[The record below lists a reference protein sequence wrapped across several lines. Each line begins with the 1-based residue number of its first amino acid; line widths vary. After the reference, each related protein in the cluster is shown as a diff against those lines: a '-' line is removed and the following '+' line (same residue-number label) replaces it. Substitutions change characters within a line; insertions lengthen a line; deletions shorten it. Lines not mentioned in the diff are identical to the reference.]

1 MEINNSKAI
10 KMALASQEIYNK
22 FEVISNSGFFTNWP
36 SPPYLINIDA
46 TDTQLAILNDTHE
59 TTIVFRGSESRLDW
73 KTNLNFRK
81 QRKEFFQGVI
91 EKGIIAEYKQVYPYS
106 TGQRSGA
113 LIHRGFANAYLSV
126 RYQIHDY
133 IQTNQVSRLTVT
145 GHSLGGA
152 LATICALDLQYNFNS
167 ILSDIE
173 VYTFGAPKVGNKKF
187 YQSYDKRVPQTH
199 HFIYGLDIVPSLPR
213 WWQGYFYAPQRI
225 RLSSR
230 WKLNFLSARIKD
242 HSISSYIRWL
252 EKLL

>member
-1 MEINNSKAI
+1 MEINDSKALT
-10 KMALASQEIYNK
+10 MALASQEIYK
-22 FEVISNSGFFTNWP
+22 DFEVISNGFFTNWS
-36 SPPYLINIDA
+36 SPPYLINIDT

-81 QRKEFFQGVI
+81 QRKEFFQQVI
-91 EKGIIAEYKQVYPYS
+91 EKEIIAEDEQIYPYS
-106 TGQRSGA
+106 TGKKSGA

-152 LATICALDLQYNFNS
+152 LATLCALDLQYNFNS
-167 ILSDIE
+167 TLSDIE
-173 VYTFGAPKVGNKKF
+173 VYTFGAPKVGNKNF
-187 YQSYDKRVPQTH
+187 YQSYNKRVPQTH

-230 WKLNFLSARIKD
+230 WKLNFLSAQIKD
-242 HSISSYIRWL
+242 HCIASYIRWL